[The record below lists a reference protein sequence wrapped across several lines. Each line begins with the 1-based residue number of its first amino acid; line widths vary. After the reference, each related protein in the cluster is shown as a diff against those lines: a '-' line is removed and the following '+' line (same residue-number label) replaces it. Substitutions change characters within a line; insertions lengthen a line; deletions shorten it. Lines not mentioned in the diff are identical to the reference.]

1 MARGNSSRASS
12 EFFSVRARAYSG
24 IWEQKTK
31 EAIAQNIRRDGET
44 FENEAY
50 FAQTAT
56 ESVARILK
64 NELPAHS
71 FAWADVIKTKTGYQV
86 EATFTQPGAGYIR
99 RGVSISFD
107 TEEQADAIAQH
118 LSEGMDL
125 TENGRPLNLR
135 RVPDETEEQKELD
148 AKDRRRAASKAEK
161 VAEKRESERNYA
173 AFVQRVKDDMEKE
186 RKARLNK

>member
-1 MARGNSSRASS
+1 MARGTSSRASS

-31 EAIAQNIRRDGET
+31 EAIAQNIRRDGES
-44 FENEAY
+44 FKNEAY
-50 FAQTAT
+50 FAKTAT

-64 NELPAHS
+64 SELPAHS
-71 FAWADVIKTKTGYQV
+71 FAWADVVKTETGYRV
-86 EATFTQPGAGYIR
+86 DATFTQPGAGYIK
-99 RGVSISFD
+99 RGVSVSFD
-107 TEEQADAIAQH
+107 TKEQADAIAQH

-135 RVPDETEEQKELD
+135 RVPDETEDQKDLD

-161 VAEKRESERNYA
+161 VADKRRSERNYA

>member
-1 MARGNSSRASS
+1 MARGYSSAQS

-31 EAIAQNIRRDGET
+31 EAVAQNIRKDGET

-50 FAQTAT
+50 FAKTAT

-64 NELPAHS
+64 DELPAHT
-71 FAWADVIKTKTGYQV
+71 FAWADTIKTENGYRV
-86 EATFTQPGAGYIR
+86 DATFTKPGAGYIK

-107 TEEQADAIAQH
+107 MEEQADAIAQH
-118 LSEGMDL
+118 ISEGMDL

-135 RVPDETEEQKELD
+135 RMPDETEDQKELD

-173 AFVQRVKDDMEKE
+173 AFVQKVKDDMEAE
-186 RKARLNK
+186 RKRRVNG

>member
-12 EFFSVRARAYSG
+12 EFFSVRARAYPG

-31 EAIAQNIRRDGET
+31 DAIAQNIDRDGET
-44 FENEAY
+44 FKNEAY

-56 ESVARILK
+56 ERVARILK

-71 FAWADVIKTKTGYQV
+71 FVWADVVKTKTGYRV
-86 EATFTQPGAGYIR
+86 DATFAQPGSGYIK
-99 RGVSISFD
+99 RGVSTSFD
-107 TEEQADAIAQH
+107 TQEQADAIAQH

-135 RVPDETEEQKELD
+135 RMPDETEDQKELD

-173 AFVQRVKDDMEKE
+173 AFVQKVKDDMEKE